1 MNPIHEAGLASLFLL
16 ALASTPGALASLL
29 ALVLARAK
37 PRAARLAAGSGAV
50 LSALVLLVAA
60 TITIRLHQR
69 IDFWIDTGGYGPPA
83 EVRRTHA
90 PEWHDSARITA
101 IVGVLF
107 TALPL
112 LFAWGGHKRARGR
125 AGWGR
130 GAILT
135 GVFVGLSLLFCLVMC
150 LV

>member
-1 MNPIHEAGLASLFLL
+1 MNPIHEAGLASLFVL
-16 ALASTPGALASLL
+16 AVAATPGALASLI
-29 ALVLARAK
+29 ALVLSRAK
-37 PRAARLAAGSGAV
+37 PRGGRLAAGFGAV
-50 LSALVLLVAA
+50 LSALVLILAA
-60 TITIRLHQR
+60 TMTVRLHQR
-69 IDFWIDTGGYGPPA
+69 IDHWIDTGGYGPPA
-83 EVRRTHA
+83 EVRRTYG
-90 PEWHDSARITA
+90 PDWHDSARITA

-112 LFAWGGHKRARGR
+112 LLAWGGHKRARGQ

-130 GAILT
+130 GAIIT